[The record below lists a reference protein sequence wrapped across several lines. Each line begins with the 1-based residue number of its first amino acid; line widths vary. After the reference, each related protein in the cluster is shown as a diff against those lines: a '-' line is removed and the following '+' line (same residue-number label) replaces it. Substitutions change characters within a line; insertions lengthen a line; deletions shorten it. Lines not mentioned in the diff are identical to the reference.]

1 MWLPIKIS
9 AFFFSLL
16 VSYNGFG
23 ELPECSLTRKEH
35 FGPHQHLNDLTVC
48 QQEQLDLCK
57 CVFKH
62 SKMILSNFLR
72 SCWSWKKTYS
82 FSVLRI
88 LSPPSFGQKVRMSLA
103 VCSADH
109 SGEGSLILK
118 PRIGAQVDRPFMG
131 ACVPRQG

>member
-1 MWLPIKIS
+1 MAPDKNLCF
-9 AFFFSLL
+9 FFFSLL

-72 SCWSWKKTYS
+72 SCWSWKKTCS

-103 VCSADH
+103 VCSAAH

-131 ACVPRQG
+131 ACVPWQG